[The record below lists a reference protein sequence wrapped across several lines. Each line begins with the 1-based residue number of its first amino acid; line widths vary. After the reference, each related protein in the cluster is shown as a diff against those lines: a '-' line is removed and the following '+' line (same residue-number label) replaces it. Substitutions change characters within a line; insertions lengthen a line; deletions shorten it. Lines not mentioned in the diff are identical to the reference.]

1 MAIVRICQ
9 GQPELAVRL
18 TTSGCNGA
26 QLVDWQQVRLVIVPP
41 PRQTCELPL
50 SPQVF
55 KGCWPTHDIESWN
68 NSFILP
74 ETLPLLIYPAFG
86 TNEDGDIVFALDEQ
100 LWKRRGRYIGV
111 IEFINGEKITELDL
125 DICTQ
130 QFVADRVSLNSVP
143 CGG

>member
-18 TTSGCNGA
+18 TTAGCNGA
-26 QLVDWQQVRLVIVPP
+26 QLVDWQQVRLLIVPP
-41 PRQTCELPL
+41 PRTTCELPL

-55 KGCWPTHDIESWN
+55 KGCWPAHDIEKWN

-74 ETLPLLIYPAFG
+74 ENQPLLIYPAFG
-86 TNEDGDIVFALDEQ
+86 TNEDGEIVFVLDEQ

-111 IEFINGEKITELDL
+111 IEFTNGEKITELDL

-130 QFVADRVSLNSVP
+130 QFVADRVSLNSLP

>member
-18 TTSGCNGA
+18 TTAGCNGA
-26 QLVDWQQVRLVIVPP
+26 QLVDWKQVRLLIVPP
-41 PRQTCELPL
+41 ARTTCELPL
-50 SPQVF
+50 SPQCF
-55 KGCWPTHDIESWN
+55 KGCWPTHDIEKWN
-68 NSFILP
+68 ASFSLP
-74 ETLPLLIYPAFG
+74 ESQPLLIYPAFG
-86 TNEDGDIVFALDEQ
+86 TNEDGDIVFVLDEQ
-100 LWKRRGRYIGV
+100 LWKRRGRYIGL

-130 QFVADRVSLNSVP
+130 PFVADRVSLNSLP